1 MDANFSRREA
11 ANFLG
16 ISIVTLD
23 RLVAAK
29 RLAHFRIGSRI
40 IFSRLHLD
48 SFLKLCERPA
58 RPNREVRHAA

>member
-1 MDANFSRREA
+1 
-11 ANFLG
+11 LG